1 MIEVQ
6 EEKEKITLLM
16 RNPYFLSMVNK
27 CDICGSIT
35 EPNARYCG
43 GCGVDL
49 REPRGTE
56 NVDIDTEPH
65 KPKKAKA
72 KESSKKKSSD
82 NEDVIHW
89 HSVRAMCNQ
98 YAISFPNFFFLMML
112 LGRGEKKLGFC
123 DCASCNQGYRE
134 MLATIA
140 NVTEKKKLTAQS
152 REIVI
157 KARGEQIDGH
167 TIDFST
173 LISKMQEKEGNK
185 QPEEKQESIPQRVNT
200 GKILIELDPEV
211 IENAVLSVLKSEK
224 GQEIIQSIPRKYT
237 KRKVD

>member
-1 MIEVQ
+1 
-6 EEKEKITLLM
+6 
-16 RNPYFLSMVNK
+16 MVNK

-35 EPNARYCG
+35 MPDARYCG

-49 REPRGTE
+49 REPKGSD
-56 NVDIDTEPH
+56 NVEIDTRPS
-65 KPKKAKA
+65 KLIKTKA
-72 KESSKKKSSD
+72 KESSKKKKSD
-82 NEDVIHW
+82 EENVIQW
-89 HSVRAMCNQ
+89 HTVRAMCNFTSM
-98 YAISFPNFFFLMML
+98 SFPNFFLLLML

-134 MLATIA
+134 MLATIV

-173 LISKMQEKEGNK
+173 LIQKTLEKEGKELPKEKPEPIPLQANNK
-185 QPEEKQESIPQRVNT
+185 
-200 GKILIELDPEV
+200 KIVIEIDPSV
-211 IENAVLSVLKSEK
+211 LENAVFSVLKSEK
-224 GQEIIQSIPRKYT
+224 GQEIIRSIPRRRN
-237 KRKVD
+237 KRTDS